1 MDFRHIDAF
10 RALMLTR
17 TTTNAA
23 ALIGISQ
30 SAISRLLAELES
42 LTNLTLFD
50 RQRGRLEP
58 TREAQLFFEE
68 VQRRYTGLEYL
79 REFALQLSSPKSATL
94 RVGGLVTYSFGF
106 FGLAMAEFRRQ
117 HDQAKVILT
126 TGSSEEIRNQ
136 LLGRSVELGIVA
148 AGRDISQFQ
157 QRFEFVQPALCAVPA
172 GSPLARQRTI
182 RLAELVKHPFIA
194 YREADMVRWG
204 VMQKMAEH
212 AKHID
217 IAATV
222 SFAPNVCALAS
233 QGVGVG
239 LVQAIGAYDYL
250 DNPGIAFRPLEE
262 DIRFHTYLVTPPEAA
277 PSALGESFMDILQRT
292 FNAVLAAVDE
302 QCSPHRPAR

>member
-23 ALIGISQ
+23 ALIGVSQ
-30 SAISRLLAELES
+30 PAISRLLAELES

-58 TREAQLFFEE
+58 TREAHLFFEE
-68 VQRRYTGLEYL
+68 VQRRYAGLEYL

-94 RVGGLVTYSFGF
+94 RVGGLVTYGFGF
-106 FGLAMAEFRRQ
+106 FGLAMAEFRRR
-117 HDQAKVILT
+117 HAQAKVILT

-136 LLGRSVELGIVA
+136 LLGRSVEVGIVA

-157 QRFEFVQPALCAVPA
+157 QRFEFVQRAICVLPADN
-172 GSPLARQRTI
+172 PLSQQASVK
-182 RLAELVKHPFIA
+182 LADLVKYPFIT

-204 VMQKMAEH
+204 VMQRMAEH
-212 AKHID
+212 ADHID
-217 IAATV
+217 VAATV
-222 SFAPNVCALAS
+222 SFAPNVCALAA

-250 DNPGIAFRPLEE
+250 DNAGVVFRPLDE
-262 DIRFHTYLVTPPEAA
+262 DIHFRTYLVTPPDAA
-277 PSALGESFMDILQRT
+277 PSALGESIIQIFQQAFESVLQTVREKHG
-292 FNAVLAAVDE
+292 A
-302 QCSPHRPAR
+302 

>member
-68 VQRRYTGLEYL
+68 VQRRYAGLEYL

-94 RVGGLVTYSFGF
+94 RIGGLVTYSFGF
-106 FGLAMAEFRRQ
+106 FGLAMAEFRRR
-117 HDQAKVILT
+117 HGQAKVILT

-136 LLGRSVELGIVA
+136 LLGRSVEVGIVA

-157 QRFEFVQPALCAVPA
+157 QRFEFVQPAICAIPT
-172 GSPLARQRTI
+172 GHPLAEQRSI
-182 RLAELVKHPFIA
+182 ALSELVRHPFIA

-204 VMQKMAEH
+204 VMQKIAEH

-222 SFAPNVCALAS
+222 SFAPNVCALVS

-250 DNPGIAFRPLEE
+250 NTPGIVFRPLEE
-262 DIRFHTYLVTPPEAA
+262 DIRFHTYLVTPPDAA
-277 PSALGESFMDILQRT
+277 PSVLGESMIQILQQA
-292 FNAVLAAVDE
+292 FDSVLQAVRDQHGA
-302 QCSPHRPAR
+302 